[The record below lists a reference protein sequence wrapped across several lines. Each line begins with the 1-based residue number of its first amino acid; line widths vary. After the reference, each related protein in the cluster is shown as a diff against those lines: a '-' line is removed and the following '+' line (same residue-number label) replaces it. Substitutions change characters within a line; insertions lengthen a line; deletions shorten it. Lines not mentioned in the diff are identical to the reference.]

1 MFPLVPALFLCLF
14 DISLPK
20 CYTIPAGCTI
30 WLLACQ
36 ISEKDFF
43 YGENYYLYD
52 LNRGVRGKCSWF
64 SSEEGFF
71 QTYIDDYEA
80 GRACDPAERGAGF
93 WQDSSKKGGCSPDPC
108 SGGDRGRIGVFHYS
122 GAAASGYPV

>member
-1 MFPLVPALFLCLF
+1 MFPLVPALFLCLI
-14 DISLPK
+14 DISIPK
-20 CYTIPAGCTI
+20 CYTIPAGRAF

-52 LNRGVRGKCSWF
+52 LNRGVRGKCSWI

-71 QTYIDDYEA
+71 QTYIDYYEA
-80 GRACDPAERGAGF
+80 GGAGDPDERAAGF
-93 WQDSSKKGGCSPDPC
+93 WQN
-108 SGGDRGRIGVFHYS
+108 
-122 GAAASGYPV
+122 GA